1 MTLAILLSPVAW
13 PRRRYLTTC
22 SRHPECADDAVMGAR
37 CLGYVDAVVTGTPAP
52 EWEPEPALAERIGDF
67 THRNWEEYARVF
79 GAGSEGVDLDDYAGA
94 SYGLMRI
101 PEPEPLPTLL
111 PEALQGI
118 RTLGQWTQ
126 RTMIADDARVVI
138 HPRRS
143 DLAAALRGL
152 SRPPST

>member
-52 EWEPEPALAERIGDF
+52 EWAAEDTDDKLLRDALATLERSG
-67 THRNWEEYARVF
+67 WPVSSEVYAL
-79 GAGSEGVDLDDYAGA
+79 A
-94 SYGLMRI
+94 RI
-101 PEPEPLPTLL
+101 PEPETLPTLL
-111 PEALQGI
+111 PEGLQGI

-126 RTMIADDARVVI
+126 RTMTADDARVVI

-143 DLAAALRGL
+143 GLAAALRGL